1 MSTLIFRTTL
11 PRFEYLKPR
20 SLGEALDLKARY
32 RNDAMV
38 LAGGTDLLVDIR
50 MGAKKPK
57 YVIDIK
63 GIEELSELKYVE
75 GRGLEIGSAVTLSE
89 LERSKIVKEKF
100 HVLWDAVR
108 QLADFPLRTRATL
121 AGNIANASPASD
133 SAPALLVLG
142 AEVELSSTRGAR
154 RLPIKRFFKWVKQ
167 TYMEPDE
174 MITKIFVPEPPKDS
188 KGMYLKFTRITV
200 EDLSVVGIAGLAA
213 NLEEPKKRIVR
224 LAYASVA
231 PTPLLVEEV
240 EEIFKHNRPVKE
252 LIREAVDAVKKKT
265 SPITD
270 VRGTAEYRMHLIEF
284 GTAYLLNRLLGVME

>member
-1 MSTLIFRTTL
+1 MSVLVFRTTL
-11 PRFEYLKPR
+11 PRFEYLRPK
-20 SLGEALDLKARY
+20 SLGEALELKAKY
-32 RNDAMV
+32 GGDAMI

-50 MGAKKPK
+50 MRAKKPK

-63 GIEELSELKYVE
+63 GIKELSELKYVE

-89 LERSKIVKEKF
+89 IERSKVVKEKF

-142 AEVELSSTRGAR
+142 AEVELSSTRGTR
-154 RLPIKRFFKWVKQ
+154 KLPIKKFFKWVKQ

-174 MITKIFVPEPPKDS
+174 MITRIFVPEPPRDS
-188 KGMYLKFTRITV
+188 RGMYLKFTRISV

-213 NLEEPKKRIVR
+213 NPKEPEKRIVR

-231 PTPLLVEEV
+231 PTPVLVEEV
-240 EEIFKHNRPVKE
+240 EEIFNHDKPVKE
-252 LIREAVDAVKKKT
+252 LIREAVEAVKKKT

-270 VRGTAEYRMHLIEF
+270 VRGTAEYRRHLIEF
-284 GTAYLLNRLLGVME
+284 GTAYLLNRLLEVIG

>member
-1 MSTLIFRTTL
+1 MIFRTTL
-11 PRFEYLKPR
+11 PKFEYLKPK
-20 SLGEALDLKARY
+20 SLGEALELKAKY
-32 RNDAMV
+32 GGDAMV

-57 YVIDIK
+57 YIIDIK
-63 GIEELSELKYVE
+63 GIKEISELKYIE
-75 GRGLEIGSAVTLSE
+75 DRGLEIGSAVTLSE
-89 LERSKIVKEKF
+89 IERSKIVKEKF

-108 QLADFPLRTRATL
+108 QLADFSLRNRATL

-154 RLPIKRFFKWVKQ
+154 KLPIKKFFKWVKQ
-167 TYMEPDE
+167 TYMEPGE
-174 MITKIFVPEPPKDS
+174 IITKIFVPEPPKDS
-188 KGMYLKFTRITV
+188 KGMYLKFTRISV

-213 NLEEPKKRIVR
+213 NPKEPKKRIVR

-231 PTPLLVEEV
+231 PTPILVEEV
-240 EEIFKHNRPVKE
+240 EEIFKRDKPIKD
-252 LIREAVDAVKKKT
+252 LIREAVETAKKKT

-270 VRGTAEYRMHLIEF
+270 IRGTAEYRRHLIEL
-284 GTAYLLNRLLGVME
+284 GTAYLLNKLLGVME

>member
-11 PRFEYLKPR
+11 PRFEYLRPK
-20 SLGEALDLKARY
+20 SLGEALELKAKY
-32 RNDAMV
+32 GGDAMV
-38 LAGGTDLLVDIR
+38 LAGGTDLLVDVR
-50 MGAKKPK
+50 MRAKKPK

-63 GIEELSELKYVE
+63 GIKELSELKYVE

-89 LERSKIVKEKF
+89 IERSKVVKEKF

-108 QLADFPLRTRATL
+108 QLADFSLRTRATL
-121 AGNIANASPASD
+121 AGNLANASPASD

-142 AEVELSSTRGAR
+142 AEIELSSTRGTR
-154 RLPIKRFFKWVKQ
+154 KLPIKKFFKWVKQ

-174 MITKIFVPEPPKDS
+174 IITKIFVPEPPRDS
-188 KGMYLKFTRITV
+188 KGMYLKFTRISV

-213 NLEEPKKRIVR
+213 NPKEPEKRIVR

-231 PTPLLVEEV
+231 PTPVLVEEV
-240 EEIFKHNRPVKE
+240 EEIFKHDKPVKE
-252 LIREAVDAVKKKT
+252 LIREAVEAVKKKT

-270 VRGTAEYRMHLIEF
+270 VRGTAEYRKHLIEF
-284 GTAYLLNRLLGVME
+284 GTAYLLNRLLEVIG

>member
-11 PRFEYLKPR
+11 PTFEYLRPN
-20 SLGEALDLKARY
+20 SLEEALELKAKY
-32 RNDAMV
+32 GGDAMI

-63 GIEELSELKYVE
+63 GIKEVSELKYVE
-75 GRGLEIGSAVTLSE
+75 GKGLEIGSAVTLSE
-89 LERSKIVKEKF
+89 IERSKIVREKF

-108 QLADFPLRTRATL
+108 RLADFSLRTRATL

-142 AEVELSSTRGAR
+142 AEVELSSTRGTR
-154 RLPIKRFFKWVKQ
+154 KLPIKKFFKWVKQ

-174 MITKIFVPEPPKDS
+174 ILTRIFVPEPPKDS

-200 EDLSVVGIAGLAA
+200 EDLSVVGIAGLTA
-213 NLEEPKKRIVR
+213 NLREPEKRIVR

-231 PTPLLVEEV
+231 PTPILVEEV
-240 EEIFKHNRPVKE
+240 EEIFKRDRPIKE
-252 LIREAVDAVKKKT
+252 LIREAVEAVKKKT

-270 VRGTAEYRMHLIEF
+270 VRGTAEYRRHLIEF
-284 GTAYLLNRLLGVME
+284 GTAYLLNKLLGVME